1 MTRPTQPSVESLSA
15 AMTTQFAEQ
24 RETNANL
31 RSTIESSVE
40 KLEEKFTATIDA
52 KFTELIELMS
62 RSTRST
68 DEPTMIANPITQ
80 PYVTQVPNYNL
91 EPGRSFRV
99 ENNRTIAP
107 LMDDR
112 DSLIQKVELPIFS
125 GDDVYG
131 WIALAERFFRIGGYN
146 ELMKIDLVSVSLGGD
161 VLSWFNSEV
170 LSRPFLCWNDFK
182 ERLIARFSRVKL
194 RDPSQ
199 PFFNVHQTGS
209 VAEYIH
215 KFEDL
220 STQVYEISDKQ
231 KEGIFMNGL
240 TPEMQEVV
248 IATAYQMETSSLLSV
263 VKKEMQQRNKANPSN
278 TQDTS
283 KSYSSYT
290 TNGGWKQKQTVQ
302 ATASNQPKQ
311 SGTAR
316 PALRLSDG
324 QLADKKRLGLCF
336 QCDAKWSR
344 QHAAVCPNAVL
355 RVLTVVNGVEM
366 EVITQEAGEGEEDDI
381 VWEPQLR
388 TISVSSLLGLYSPT
402 TTKLRGTIKNQSMVV
417 MVDSEATHSFI
428 SPSMVKQLKLKADNQ
443 SLEIMLG
450 TGTSVPGVGVCRDV
464 IITLQGLPFQS

>member
-170 LSRPFLCWNDFK
+170 LSRPFLSWNDFK

-215 KFEDL
+215 KFEDF
-220 STQVYEISDKQ
+220 STKVYGISDKQ

-248 IATAYQMETSSLLSV
+248 TMCKPCDLPEMIATAYQMETSSLLSV

-290 TNGGWKQKQTVQ
+290 TNGGWKQKQTV
-302 ATASNQPKQ
+302 
-311 SGTAR
+311 
-316 PALRLSDG
+316 
-324 QLADKKRLGLCF
+324 
-336 QCDAKWSR
+336 
-344 QHAAVCPNAVL
+344 
-355 RVLTVVNGVEM
+355 
-366 EVITQEAGEGEEDDI
+366 
-381 VWEPQLR
+381 
-388 TISVSSLLGLYSPT
+388 
-402 TTKLRGTIKNQSMVV
+402 
-417 MVDSEATHSFI
+417 
-428 SPSMVKQLKLKADNQ
+428 
-443 SLEIMLG
+443 
-450 TGTSVPGVGVCRDV
+450 
-464 IITLQGLPFQS
+464 